1 MFRGN
6 REEPRTF
13 DLRSRPPIRRQELR
27 AGQELRAARDR
38 QTRGEGSLAIWLRRE
53 QGDVGPAGPA

>member
-13 DLRSRPPIRRQELR
+13 DLRSRLPIRR
-27 AGQELRAARDR
+27 QELRAARDR